1 MYKCELQNNTVSEA
15 LNILQCRDDNDSFLC
30 SQYIAV
36 SVTCLPLYDLEVTA
50 SASVLPHL
58 ISAITTSATASYSGI
73 ASA

>member
-1 MYKCELQNNTVSEA
+1 MSP
-15 LNILQCRDDNDSFLC
+15 FLC

-36 SVTCLPLYDLEVTA
+36 SVTYLPMYDREVTA
-50 SASVLPHL
+50 SASVLPRL